1 MIYMINLNKFKLN
14 PSNIAKLFDLI
25 RVVSEDLTE
34 TIILLLLLLSS
45 LSSVPAS
52 SSSNSINTWV
62 KPLKGSTSL
71 ISSELDCIDE
81 SPFKCL
87 AFSYWLGPQNY
98 RKVC

>member
-1 MIYMINLNKFKLN
+1 MINLNKFKLN

-52 SSSNSINTWV
+52 SSSNSINT
-62 KPLKGSTSL
+62 
-71 ISSELDCIDE
+71 
-81 SPFKCL
+81 
-87 AFSYWLGPQNY
+87 
-98 RKVC
+98 